1 MRGFLGNA
9 MAAVALA
16 AAIGTVGAV
25 GPAGGGRYVGN
36 EYDTGGTVHQIDGP
50 VPSAG
55 DLASKITT
63 TTDQAVREI
72 AAQRRT
78 LPYGQIQPGHPTAP
92 QLTTYPA
99 PSGIAPSDQYSVT
112 LRHGRRDV
120 SSFVYKV
127 DALKTDTNQ
136 EKDTSWTSFSFS
148 GAVQVAVHKL
158 AGAATGCLVRPETA
172 HIRTRFAD
180 GACYFTLTRAAN
192 VSVEFAPDTTNPVLH
207 PMLVFANPPESDVPP
222 ANGKNVLYLGP
233 GIHKLGQGV
242 QLHSN
247 ETVYLAG
254 GAWVEAAFVGNDLHN
269 VVIRGRGVI
278 DGEFLDTGNQADN
291 KNQPGLIDITGSQ
304 NVVISGITLVDGPRF
319 NVRALGTYDTIR
331 NVKIMSWW
339 YSTDGI
345 VGGNKSLIED
355 NFVKVDDDSIKLFW
369 GDTVARDNVIWQ
381 LANGAPFMMSWNIEQ
396 NSSDFHVYDD
406 DVIHAEQNGL
416 SPQAIFRARHAGA
429 GHLQDYLFDNI
440 TVEDANWRLFY
451 IILEDNKWYN
461 PALGYGQI
469 SDVIFRNIDAT
480 TPFRE
485 PSVVAGISPAHQVD
499 NVTFENVFMDG
510 TCVSDAAQGNFQID
524 PATTDEIR
532 IMKSAGGGGCRASG
546 ERAGAGA

>member
-1 MRGFLGNA
+1 MRRFRGNA
-9 MAAVALA
+9 VAAVALV
-16 AAIGTVGAV
+16 AAIGAAGAV
-25 GPAGGGRYVGN
+25 SPVGGGRYVGN
-36 EYDTGGTVHQIDGP
+36 EYDTGGTVHQINGP
-50 VPSAG
+50 VPSVSE
-55 DLASKITT
+55 LARKITET
-63 TTDQAVREI
+63 TNQTVQEI
-72 AAQRRT
+72 AAERRS
-78 LPYGQIQPGHPTAP
+78 LPYGRIQPGQPMAP

-99 PSGIAPSDQYSVT
+99 AAGVAPSDQYSVT
-112 LRHGRRDV
+112 LRHGLQDV

-148 GAVQVAVHKL
+148 GAVQVTVHKL
-158 AGAATGCLVRPETA
+158 AGEATGCLVRPESA
-172 HIRTRFAD
+172 HITTRFAND
-180 GACYFTLTRAAN
+180 TCYFTLTHAAN
-192 VSVEFAPDTTNPVLH
+192 LSVEFAPDTTNPVLH
-207 PMLVFANPPESDVPP
+207 PMLVFANPPEFDVPP

-233 GIHKLGQGV
+233 GIHKLGQRV
-242 QLHSN
+242 ELHSN

-254 GAWVEAAFVGNDLHN
+254 GAWVEAAFVGKDLHN

-278 DGEFLDTGNQADN
+278 DGEFLDTGNQAEN
-291 KNQPGLIDITGSQ
+291 KKQPGLINITGSR
-304 NVVISGITLVDGPRF
+304 NVVISGITLVDSPRF
-319 NVRALGTYDTIR
+319 NVRALGMYDTIY

-355 NFVKVDDDSIKLFW
+355 NFIKVNDDSIKLYW
-369 GDTVARDNVIWQ
+369 GDTVARYNVIWQ

-416 SPQAIFRARHAGA
+416 PPQAIFRARHAGA
-429 GHLQDYLFDNI
+429 GHLQDYLFNNI
-440 TVEDANWRLFY
+440 RVEDANWRLFY

-469 SDVIFRNIDAT
+469 SNVIFNNITAT

-485 PSVVAGISPAHQVD
+485 PSVIAGINPAHQVD

-524 PATTDEIR
+524 PATTNEIR
-532 IMKSAGGGGCRASG
+532 IMKNVGDGCQAPSQPAVAGG
-546 ERAGAGA
+546 